1 MTQKVIHR
9 PARTSAP
16 ARLYQPFRIEGPQP
30 IDPSQ
35 SDGEGAGG
43 FLRLLPMVAAGGSM
57 MVMMTF
63 RQSPFAAVGAIAM
76 ALSLIVGVVM
86 MFSQRGK
93 AGRQRKSM
101 RDTYARYLER
111 TRVRLRDDEQQA
123 QLAAR
128 ASSPPATALF
138 DIVRDPARVWERRRY
153 HEDFLR
159 IRIGSGRR
167 PTRDID
173 ISLIETATSLQD
185 EFLLREAESLKDRFE
200 TAPDMP
206 VNLPLDSAGNVSLVG
221 PRDLEL
227 QLVRSLVAGAAAL
240 QSPEDVRIALIT
252 PEANRADWDW
262 LELLPHLD
270 DNSHRHFT
278 GPVKLIAPDH
288 DSLLELLEED
298 LQYRSKV
305 AGEHNK
311 YGDEMT
317 KGPSLLPRLIVI
329 VDRYGQTAGDL
340 AFGDSHFG
348 LPARAITALHL
359 CADRLHEPSE
369 VNYRITLTD
378 RGAGRSSGRRL
389 SRPGATYSTNAAG
402 TAEAEEAATRPH
414 FLLEDRT
421 KDQGNPVRTEG
432 ELDPMDA
439 STAEGLVSELAP
451 LRLAL
456 DSLEHTG
463 AEAASSSSFLE
474 MLHLSPVLDRA
485 DVERNWRPRSQA
497 DFLRVPLGPDD
508 KGKPVLLDLKEA
520 AQLGM
525 GPHGLCVGATG
536 SGKSEMLRS
545 LVFGLLATH
554 SPDSLAM
561 VLVDFKGGATFAPF
575 EGAPHVTGIITN
587 LSDDLTL
594 VERVYASLNGEILR
608 RQEVLKAA
616 GNIANIT
623 DYQIHRDEQLSQG
636 QGKQG
641 TPGGEPLP
649 PLPHLVIIIDEFGEL
664 LTARPDFIDLFLS
677 IGRIGR
683 SIGVH
688 LLLSSQRVESGKLRG
703 LETYLSYRIGLRTLS
718 ESESRTVLDTPDAFH
733 LPPLPGY
740 GYLKV
745 DTTVY
750 SRFKSGYVSGPLAD
764 EVFEEEEQED
774 LGDEIPPVLEATDY
788 ALVLAEQ
795 QAGGAPGD
803 PAAPAPKKDSP
814 ARRSTGPTVMST
826 MMDTL
831 RTYPPS
837 VQPIWLPPLPVETTL
852 DQVVGE
858 PKNTELGLR
867 LPAGGNLTVPIGLLD
882 DPARQWQGLWE
893 IDFTSGSGNM
903 IVHGGPQSGKS
914 TALRTIVTSLALT
927 HSPQQV
933 GIYCVDLLGSG
944 LLPLQGLPHVGGVAV
959 RTNGEVVSR
968 TVDEILG
975 MLSHRE
981 RVFEKHAI
989 DSLPTM
995 RRMHAEGKL
1004 PELPSADIFLV
1015 VDGHGQFQEE
1025 FEDLLPKVVQVMTR
1039 GGGYGIHIIS
1049 AVNRNNEIR
1058 ATHQSYFTHRIE
1070 LALSEA
1076 GDSQIDRKLAA
1087 NVNPEAP
1094 GRGLMPLKLQ
1104 GHLALPRIDGQAE
1117 RESATD
1123 GLKDLVEQV
1132 GRFSTGAAMKV
1143 RVLPSVVEA
1152 TAVTSPEQKGLF
1164 PLGLRELD
1172 LGVEYLDLERQD
1184 RNLIV
1189 MGDEESGKSN
1199 VLRQVVNRFTA
1210 NHRDNELMFV
1220 VIDPRRGLGDLV
1232 PDDYLGGYA
1241 TNAEV
1246 AKNLAGAVINELR
1259 KRQDPDEDQ
1268 TTVQRQTRIVAL
1280 IDDYDVLTVGG
1291 GQSPLGAFVPFI
1303 PMAAELRINFVL
1315 TRRVRGASR
1324 GMYETFFST
1333 LRDNGTSALIMSGD
1347 RREGNL
1353 INGIKAR
1360 KMPPGRGQLLM
1371 TGKPVM
1377 TVQTFFGDL
1386 PE

>member
-1 MTQKVIHR
+1 MTQKIIHR

-16 ARLYQPFRIEGPQP
+16 ARLYRPFRIEGPQP
-30 IDPSQ
+30 LDPAAAE
-35 SDGEGAGG
+35 GESNAG
-43 FLRLLPMVAAGGSM
+43 FLRIMPMFAAGASM

-76 ALSLIVGVVM
+76 MLSLIVAVVM

-93 AGRQRKSM
+93 AGRLRKTV

-111 TRVRLRDDEQQA
+111 TRVKLRDDEQRA

-128 ASSPPATALF
+128 ASSPPPAALF

-159 IRIGSGRR
+159 MRLGSGRR
-167 PTRDID
+167 PTREID
-173 ISLIETATSLQD
+173 ISVTETSTALQD
-185 EFLLREAESLKDRFE
+185 EFMLREAEALKSRFE
-200 TAPDMP
+200 VAPDMP
-206 VNLPLDSAGNVSLVG
+206 VTVPLDSAGNISLVG
-221 PRDLEL
+221 PRDLTL
-227 QLVRSLVAGAAAL
+227 QVVRSLMAGAAAL

-252 PEANRADWDW
+252 PRATRADWDW

-270 DNSHRHFT
+270 DNAAKHFT
-278 GPVKLIAPDH
+278 GPVKLIVPDPEA
-288 DSLLELLEED
+288 LVELLNED

-305 AGEHNK
+305 AGEHTK
-311 YGDEMT
+311 FGEET
-317 KGPSLLPRLIVI
+317 LKGPALLSRLIVI
-329 VDRYGQTAGDL
+329 VDRYGHTSEDL
-340 AFGDSHFG
+340 AFGDSHFSLQSRG
-348 LPARAITALHL
+348 ITAIHL
-359 CADRLHEPSE
+359 CENRLHEPSE
-369 VNYRITLTD
+369 VSYRVTLHD
-378 RGAGRSSGRRL
+378 GLDSRRNDG
-389 SRPGATYSTNAAG
+389 RPG
-402 TAEAEEAATRPH
+402 

-421 KDQGNPVRTEG
+421 RDQGNPVRTEG
-432 ELDPMDA
+432 VLDPLDT
-439 STAEGLVSELAP
+439 STASGLVRELAP

-463 AEAASSSSFLE
+463 AEAASSSSFLQ
-474 MLHLSPVLDRA
+474 MLHLSPALDRA

-545 LVFGLLATH
+545 LVFGLLTTH

-594 VERVYASLNGEILR
+594 IERVYASLNGEILR

-623 DYQIHRDEQLSQG
+623 DYQIHRDEERSKG
-636 QGKQG
+636 RDI
-641 TPGGEPLP
+641 E
-649 PLPHLVIIIDEFGEL
+649 PLPHLVVIIDEFGEL

-750 SRFKSGYVSGPLAD
+750 SRFKSGYVSGPLED
-764 EVFEEEEQED
+764 EVVEEHEVTPQ
-774 LGDEIPPVLEATDY
+774 DEIPEVLTAPEY
-788 ALVLAEQ
+788 SLLLEEQ
-795 QAGGAPGD
+795 S
-803 PAAPAPKKDSP
+803 PASGQDQDQAPAPKKDGP
-814 ARRSTGPTVMST
+814 ARRTTGPTVMST

-837 VQPIWLPPLPVETTL
+837 VKPIWLPPLPLETTL
-852 DQVVGE
+852 DRVVGE
-858 PKNTELGLR
+858 PKNTEGGLR
-867 LPAGGNLTVPIGLLD
+867 LPAGGNLTVPVGLLD

-914 TALRTIVTSLALT
+914 TALRTIVASLALT

-933 GIYCVDLLGSG
+933 GIYCIDLLGSG
-944 LLPLQGLPHVGGVAV
+944 LLPLQDLPHVGGVAI
-959 RTNGEVVSR
+959 RTNTEVISR

-989 DSLPTM
+989 DSLQTM
-995 RRMHAEGKL
+995 RRMHAEGRL

-1025 FEDLLPKVVQVMTR
+1025 FDDLLPKIVSIMTR
-1039 GGGYGIHIIS
+1039 GAGYGIHIIS
-1049 AVNRNNEIR
+1049 SVNRNNEIR
-1058 ATHQSYFTHRIE
+1058 ATHQTYFTHRIE
-1070 LALSEA
+1070 LALAEP
-1076 GDSQIDRKLAA
+1076 GDSQVDRKLAA
-1087 NVNPEAP
+1087 NVHPEAP
-1094 GRGLMPLKLQ
+1094 GRGLTPLKLQ

-1117 RESATD
+1117 KESATE

-1143 RVLPSVVEA
+1143 RVLPPVVEA
-1152 TAVTSPEQKGLF
+1152 SSVPTSDQKGLF

-1172 LGVEYLDLERQD
+1172 LGVQQLDLERAD

-1189 MGDEESGKSN
+1189 MGDEEAGKTN
-1199 VLRQVVNRFTA
+1199 MLRQVVQRFTA
-1210 NHRDNELMFV
+1210 NHRDDELMFV
-1220 VIDPRRGLGDLV
+1220 VFDPRRGLGDVV

-1246 AKNLAGAVINELR
+1246 AKNLVGAVVNELR
-1259 KRQDPDEDQ
+1259 KRQDPKEDQ
-1268 TTVQRQTRIVAL
+1268 KTVQRQTRIVAL

-1291 GQSPLGAFVPFI
+1291 GQSPLGGFVPFI
-1303 PMAAELRINFVL
+1303 PMAAELRLNFVL

-1353 INGIKAR
+1353 INGLKAR

-1377 TVQTFFGDL
+1377 TVQTFFGELGDR

>member
-1 MTQKVIHR
+1 MTRKIIHR

-16 ARLYQPFRIEGPQP
+16 ARLYRPFQIEGPQP
-30 IDPSQ
+30 MDPAAAE
-35 SDGEGAGG
+35 GESNAG
-43 FLRLLPMVAAGGSM
+43 FLRIMPMFAAGASM

-76 ALSLIVGVVM
+76 MLSLTVAVIM

-93 AGRQRKSM
+93 AGRLRKTM

-111 TRVRLRDDEQQA
+111 TRVRLRDDEQRA

-128 ASSPPATALF
+128 AASPPPAALF
-138 DIVRDPARVWERRRY
+138 DIVRNPARVWERRRY
-153 HEDFLR
+153 HEDFLQAR
-159 IRIGSGRR
+159 VGSGRR
-167 PTRDID
+167 PTRQID
-173 ISLIETATSLQD
+173 ISLTETSTSLQD
-185 EFLLREAESLKDRFE
+185 EFMVREAESLKSRFQV
-200 TAPDMP
+200 APDMP
-206 VNLPLDSAGNVSLVG
+206 VTVPLDSAGSISLVG
-221 PRDLEL
+221 PRDLAL
-227 QLVRSLVAGAAAL
+227 QATRSLVAGAAAL

-252 PEANRADWDW
+252 PRKDRADWDW

-270 DNSHRHFT
+270 DNSAKHFT
-278 GPVKLIAPDH
+278 GPVKLIAPDPE
-288 DSLLELLEED
+288 SLED
-298 LQYRSKV
+298 LLDADLQFRSKV
-305 AGEHNK
+305 TGENTK
-311 YGDEMT
+311 FGDELLR
-317 KGPSLLPRLIVI
+317 GPALLSRLIVI
-329 VDRYGQTAGDL
+329 VDRYGQTAEDIS
-340 AFGDSHFG
+340 FGDSHFG
-348 LPARAITALHL
+348 LQARAITAIHL
-359 CADRLHEPSE
+359 CEDRLQEPSE
-369 VNYRITLTD
+369 VSYRITLRDGRTD
-378 RGAGRSSGRRL
+378 GR
-389 SRPGATYSTNAAG
+389 P
-402 TAEAEEAATRPH
+402 E

-432 ELDPMDA
+432 VLDPLDA
-439 STAEGLVSELAP
+439 STATGLAAEIAP
-451 LRLAL
+451 LRLSL

-474 MLHLSPVLDRA
+474 MLHLSPALDRA

-545 LVFGLLATH
+545 LVFGLLTTH

-623 DYQIHRDEQLSQG
+623 DYQIHRDEERSQG
-636 QGKQG
+636 RDI
-641 TPGGEPLP
+641 E
-649 PLPHLVIIIDEFGEL
+649 PLPHLVVIIDEFGEL

-750 SRFKSGYVSGPLAD
+750 SRFKSGYVSGPLED
-764 EVFEEEEQED
+764 EVIEEEEERNPQ
-774 LGDEIPPVLEATDY
+774 DEIPVVLTAPEY
-788 ALVLAEQ
+788 SLLLEEQ
-795 QAGGAPGD
+795 SASQPGEEGAP
-803 PAAPAPKKDSP
+803 AQKKDGP
-814 ARRSTGPTVMST
+814 ARRTTGPTVMST

-837 VQPIWLPPLPVETTL
+837 VKPIWLPPLPLEATL
-852 DQVVGE
+852 DQIVGE
-858 PKNTELGLR
+858 PKNTEEGLR
-867 LPAGGNLTVPIGLLD
+867 LPAGGNLTVPVGLLD

-903 IVHGGPQSGKS
+903 IIHGGPQSGKS
-914 TALRTIVTSLALT
+914 TALRTLVTSLALT

-933 GIYCVDLLGSG
+933 GIYCIDLLGSG
-944 LLPLQGLPHVGGVAV
+944 MLPLQDLPHVGGVAI
-959 RTNGEVVSR
+959 RTNTEVVSR
-968 TVDEILG
+968 TVDEITG
-975 MLSHRE
+975 MLAHRE
-981 RVFEKHAI
+981 RVFEKHSI
-989 DSLPTM
+989 DSLTTM
-995 RRMHAEGKL
+995 RRLHAAGKI

-1025 FEDLLPKVVQVMTR
+1025 FDDLLPKIVSIMTR
-1039 GGGYGIHIIS
+1039 GSGYGIHIIS
-1049 AVNRNNEIR
+1049 SVNRNNEIR
-1058 ATHQSYFTHRIE
+1058 ATHQTYFTHRIE
-1070 LALSEA
+1070 LALSEP
-1076 GDSQIDRKLAA
+1076 GDSTIDRKLAA
-1087 NVNPEAP
+1087 NVNPAAP

-1117 RESATD
+1117 RESATE
-1123 GLKDLVEQV
+1123 GLKDLVADV
-1132 GRFSTGAAMKV
+1132 GRFSTGSAMKV
-1143 RVLPSVVEA
+1143 RVLPQEVEA
-1152 TAVTSPEQKGLF
+1152 SSVPTPERKGLF

-1172 LGVEYLDLERQD
+1172 LGVQQLDLERAD

-1189 MGDEESGKSN
+1189 MGDEETGKTN
-1199 VLRQVVNRFTA
+1199 LLRQVVRRFTA
-1210 NHRDNELMFV
+1210 NHRDDELMFV
-1220 VIDPRRGLGDLV
+1220 VFDPRRGLGDYV

-1241 TNAEV
+1241 TNAEA
-1246 AKNLAGAVINELR
+1246 AKSLVGAVVNELR
-1259 KRQDPDEDQ
+1259 KRQDPKEDQ
-1268 TTVQRQTRIVAL
+1268 STTQRQTRVVAL

-1291 GQSPLGAFVPFI
+1291 GQSPLGGFIPFI
-1303 PMAAELRINFVL
+1303 PMAAELRVNFVL

-1324 GMYETFFST
+1324 GMYESFFST

-1353 INGIKAR
+1353 INGVKAR
-1360 KMPPGRGQLLM
+1360 KMPPGRGQLLQ

-1377 TVQTFFGDL
+1377 TVQTFFGE
-1386 PE
+1386 PGATAGPTG

>member
-1 MTQKVIHR
+1 MTRKIIHR

-16 ARLYQPFRIEGPQP
+16 ARLYRPFRIEGPQP
-30 IDPSQ
+30 LDPAAAE
-35 SDGEGAGG
+35 GESNAG
-43 FLRLLPMVAAGGSM
+43 FLRIMPMFAAGASM

-76 ALSLIVGVVM
+76 MLSLTVAVIM

-93 AGRQRKSM
+93 AGRLRKTM

-111 TRVRLRDDEQQA
+111 TRVKLRDDEQRA

-128 ASSPPATALF
+128 ASSPPAAALF
-138 DIVRDPARVWERRRY
+138 DIIRNPARVWERRRY
-153 HEDFLR
+153 DEDFLQ
-159 IRIGSGRR
+159 IRLGSGRR
-167 PTRDID
+167 PTREID
-173 ISLIETATSLQD
+173 ISVTESSTALQD
-185 EFLLREAESLKDRFE
+185 EFMMREAEALKSRFE
-200 TAPDMP
+200 KAPDMP
-206 VNLPLDSAGNVSLVG
+206 VTLPLDSAGNVSLVG
-221 PRDLEL
+221 PREL
-227 QLVRSLVAGAAAL
+227 TLQVVRSLVAGAAAL
-240 QSPEDVRIALIT
+240 QSPEDLRIALIT
-252 PEANRADWDW
+252 PRASREDWDW

-270 DNSHRHFT
+270 DSSAKHYT
-278 GPVKLIAPDH
+278 GPVKLIAPDPE
-288 DSLLELLEED
+288 SLEELLEVD

-305 AGEHNK
+305 AGEYTK
-311 YGDEMT
+311 FGEET
-317 KGPSLLPRLIVI
+317 AKGPAMLSRLIVI
-329 VDRYGQTAGDL
+329 VDRYGHTSTDL
-340 AFGDSHFG
+340 SFGDSHHG
-348 LPARAITALHL
+348 LQSRGITALHL
-359 CADRLHEPSE
+359 CADRLQEPSE
-369 VNYRITLTD
+369 VSYRVTLHD
-378 RGAGRSSGRRL
+378 GHHPGHGPDAQAADGR
-389 SRPGATYSTNAAG
+389 PW
-402 TAEAEEAATRPH
+402 

-421 KDQGNPVRTEG
+421 EDQGSPQRTEG
-432 ELDPMDA
+432 VLDPLDTSMA
-439 STAEGLVSELAP
+439 TGLVADLAP
-451 LRLAL
+451 LRLSF

-463 AEAASSSSFLE
+463 AEAASSSSFLQ
-474 MLHLSPVLDRA
+474 MLHLSPELDRA

-545 LVFGLLATH
+545 LVFGLLTTH

-623 DYQIHRDEQLSQG
+623 DYQIHRDEERSKG
-636 QGKQG
+636 RDI
-641 TPGGEPLP
+641 E
-649 PLPHLVIIIDEFGEL
+649 PLPHLVVIIDEFGEL

-750 SRFKSGYVSGPLAD
+750 SRFKSGYVSGPLED
-764 EVFEEEEQED
+764 EVIEEEEEASPE
-774 LGDEIPPVLEATDY
+774 DEIPPVLRAPDY
-788 ALVLAEQ
+788 SLILEEQ
-795 QAGGAPGD
+795 GSGQPGEEG
-803 PAAPAPKKDSP
+803 APAPKKDGP
-814 ARRSTGPTVMST
+814 ARRTTGPTVMST

-837 VQPIWLPPLPVETTL
+837 VKPIWLPPLPLEATL
-852 DQVVGE
+852 DQIVGE
-858 PKNTELGLR
+858 PKNTEQGLR

-893 IDFTSGSGNM
+893 IDFTTGSGNM

-914 TALRTIVTSLALT
+914 TALRTLVTSLALT

-933 GIYCVDLLGSG
+933 GIYCIDLLGSG
-944 LLPLQGLPHVGGVAV
+944 LLPLQDLPHVGGVAI
-959 RTNGEVVSR
+959 RTNTEVISR
-968 TVDEILG
+968 TVDEIVG
-975 MLSHRE
+975 MLAHRE
-981 RVFEKHAI
+981 RVFEKHSI
-989 DSLPTM
+989 DSLTTM
-995 RRMHAEGKL
+995 RRMHAAGQI

-1025 FEDLLPKVVQVMTR
+1025 FDDLLPKIVTLMTR
-1039 GGGYGIHIIS
+1039 GSGYGIHIIS
-1049 AVNRNNEIR
+1049 SVNRNNEIR

-1070 LALSEA
+1070 LALAEP
-1076 GDSQIDRKLAA
+1076 GDSTIDRKLAA

-1123 GLKDLVEQV
+1123 GLKDLVAHV
-1132 GRFSTGAAMKV
+1132 GRFSTGSAMKV
-1143 RVLPSVVEA
+1143 RVLPPFVEA
-1152 TAVTSPEQKGLF
+1152 ASVPTPERKGLF

-1172 LGVEYLDLERQD
+1172 LGVQQLDLERAD

-1189 MGDEESGKSN
+1189 MGDEESGKTN
-1199 VLRQVVNRFTA
+1199 LLRQVVHRFTA
-1210 NHRDNELMFV
+1210 NHTDEELMFV
-1220 VIDPRRGLGDLV
+1220 VFDPRRGLGDFV

-1246 AKNLAGAVINELR
+1246 AKSLVGAVVNELR
-1259 KRQDPDEDQ
+1259 KRQDPKEDQ
-1268 TTVQRQTRIVAL
+1268 STDQRQTRIVAL

-1291 GQSPLGAFVPFI
+1291 GQSPLGGFVPFI
-1303 PMAAELRINFVL
+1303 PMAADLRINFVL

-1347 RREGNL
+1347 KREGNL
-1353 INGIKAR
+1353 INGLKAR
-1360 KMPPGRGQLLM
+1360 KMPPGRGQLLQ

-1377 TVQTFFGDL
+1377 TVQTFFDSTA
-1386 PE
+1386 E

>member
-1 MTQKVIHR
+1 MTRKIIHR

-16 ARLYQPFRIEGPQP
+16 ARLYRPFRIEGPQP
-30 IDPSQ
+30 LDPAAAE
-35 SDGEGAGG
+35 GESNAG
-43 FLRLLPMVAAGGSM
+43 FLRIMPMFAAGASM

-76 ALSLIVGVVM
+76 MLSLTVAVIM

-93 AGRQRKSM
+93 AGRLRKTM

-111 TRVRLRDDEQQA
+111 TRVKLRDDEQRA

-128 ASSPPATALF
+128 ASSPPAAALF
-138 DIVRDPARVWERRRY
+138 DIIRNPARVWERRRY

-159 IRIGSGRR
+159 IRLGSGRR
-167 PTRDID
+167 PTREID
-173 ISLIETATSLQD
+173 ISVTESSTALQD
-185 EFLLREAESLKDRFE
+185 EFMMREAEALKSRFE
-200 TAPDMP
+200 KAPDMP
-206 VNLPLDSAGNVSLVG
+206 VTLPLDSAGNVSLVG
-221 PRDLEL
+221 PREL
-227 QLVRSLVAGAAAL
+227 TLQAVRSLVAGAAAL
-240 QSPEDVRIALIT
+240 QSPEDLRIALIT
-252 PEANRADWDW
+252 PRASREDWDW

-270 DNSHRHFT
+270 DSSTKHYT
-278 GPVKLIAPDH
+278 GPVKLIAPDPE
-288 DSLLELLEED
+288 SLEELLEVD

-305 AGEHNK
+305 AGEYTK
-311 YGDEMT
+311 FGEET
-317 KGPSLLPRLIVI
+317 AKGPALLSRLIVI
-329 VDRYGQTAGDL
+329 VDRYGHTSTDL
-340 AFGDSHFG
+340 SFGDSHHSLQSRG
-348 LPARAITALHL
+348 ITALHL
-359 CADRLHEPSE
+359 CADRLQEPSE
-369 VNYRITLTD
+369 VSYRVTLHD
-378 RGAGRSSGRRL
+378 GHHPGRRPDAQTADG
-389 SRPGATYSTNAAG
+389 RPS
-402 TAEAEEAATRPH
+402 

-421 KDQGNPVRTEG
+421 KDQGSPQRTEG
-432 ELDPMDA
+432 VLDPLDTSMA
-439 STAEGLVSELAP
+439 TGLVADLAP
-451 LRLAL
+451 LRLSF

-463 AEAASSSSFLE
+463 AEAASSSSFLQ
-474 MLHLSPVLDRA
+474 MLNLSPELDRA

-545 LVFGLLATH
+545 LVFGLLTTH

-623 DYQIHRDEQLSQG
+623 DYQIHRDEERSKG
-636 QGKQG
+636 QGRNG
-641 TPGGEPLP
+641 AEPLP

-750 SRFKSGYVSGPLAD
+750 SRFKSGYVSGPLED
-764 EVFEEEEQED
+764 EVIEDEEETSPE
-774 LGDEIPPVLEATDY
+774 DEIPPVLRAPAY
-788 ALVLAEQ
+788 SLALEEQ
-795 QAGGAPGD
+795 DSGQPGEEGT
-803 PAAPAPKKDSP
+803 PAPKKDGP
-814 ARRSTGPTVMST
+814 ARRTTGPTVMST

-837 VQPIWLPPLPVETTL
+837 VKPIWLPPLPLEATL
-852 DQVVGE
+852 DQIVGE
-858 PKNTELGLR
+858 PKNTEQGLR
-867 LPAGGNLTVPIGLLD
+867 LPTGGNLTVPIGLLD

-893 IDFTSGSGNM
+893 IDFTTGSGNM

-914 TALRTIVTSLALT
+914 TALRTLVTSLALT
-927 HSPQQV
+927 HSPAQV
-933 GIYCVDLLGSG
+933 GIYCIDLLGSG
-944 LLPLQGLPHVGGVAV
+944 LLPLQDLPHVGGVAI
-959 RTNGEVVSR
+959 RTNTEVISR
-968 TVDEILG
+968 TVDEIVG
-975 MLSHRE
+975 MLAHRE
-981 RVFEKHAI
+981 RVFEKHSI
-989 DSLPTM
+989 DSLTTM
-995 RRMHAEGKL
+995 RRLHAAGQI

-1025 FEDLLPKVVQVMTR
+1025 FDDLLPKIVSLMTR
-1039 GGGYGIHIIS
+1039 GSGYGIHIIS
-1049 AVNRNNEIR
+1049 SVNRNNEIR

-1070 LALSEA
+1070 LALAEP
-1076 GDSQIDRKLAA
+1076 GDSTIDRKLAA

-1117 RESATD
+1117 KESATD

-1132 GRFSTGAAMKV
+1132 GRFSTGSAMKV
-1143 RVLPSVVEA
+1143 RVLPAIVEA
-1152 TAVTSPEQKGLF
+1152 STAASPEQKGLF

-1172 LGVEYLDLERQD
+1172 LGVQHLDLERGD

-1189 MGDEESGKSN
+1189 MGDEESGKTN
-1199 VLRQVVNRFTA
+1199 LLRQVVHRFTA
-1210 NHRDNELMFV
+1210 NHTDEELMFV
-1220 VIDPRRGLGDLV
+1220 VFDPRRGLGDFV

-1246 AKNLAGAVINELR
+1246 AKTLTGAVVNELR
-1259 KRQDPDEDQ
+1259 KRQDPKEDQ
-1268 TTVQRQTRIVAL
+1268 DTVQRQTRIVAL

-1347 RREGNL
+1347 KREGIL
-1353 INGIKAR
+1353 INGVKAR
-1360 KMPPGRGQLLM
+1360 KMPSGRGQLLQ
-1371 TGKPVM
+1371 TGRPVM
-1377 TVQTFFGDL
+1377 TVQSFFGEPDRTAG
-1386 PE
+1386 PTE